1 MLSSG
6 MQRSKWGASVREG
19 LGEVQDVGRVLGAG
33 TWKGHLQSL
42 GQGALPD
49 MSLHRLS
56 APLPR

>member
-6 MQRSKWGASVREG
+6 MQRNKWGEGVSVREG

-33 TWKGHLQSL
+33 TWKGHPQSL

-49 MSLHRLS
+49 MSLHQL
-56 APLPR
+56 